1 MAQNQT
7 NKGTGWGW
15 SIPAAA
21 IAATFSSFSPYIGQ
35 PAMTQS
41 VPQPSS
47 PSASTPFDERLL
59 DAKLEAV
66 EARTET
72 KFAQLLG
79 KIDLLV
85 QGVGDLKSE
94 VSKLDGKIGEVDSH
108 TRAGK
113 REVITAI
120 IATGLGVAALAWAG
134 VQIFQSG
141 LGLSQGAFQAG
152 MAAGEVKK

>member
-1 MAQNQT
+1 
-7 NKGTGWGW
+7 
-15 SIPAAA
+15 
-21 IAATFSSFSPYIGQ
+21 
-35 PAMTQS
+35 MTQS
-41 VPQPSS
+41 VPQPFS

-108 TRAGK
+108 TRAGN
-113 REVITAI
+113 RGVITAI

-134 VQIFQSG
+134 LQIFQNG
-141 LGLSQGAFQAG
+141 CRAPIL
-152 MAAGEVKK
+152 